1 MHEKAEEIIADFSLF
16 SSWEEKYEYLI
27 ELGKEMSPINPDLK
41 SDKNLI
47 HGCQSRVWLY
57 CEERNNKL
65 YFHGDSDS
73 LITKGLVALVVNL
86 YSGLQKNEIIGID
99 HVIFEKIGLRD
110 HLSMTRSN
118 GLNLMLQKIINF
130 AN

>member
-1 MHEKAEEIIADFSLF
+1 MHKKAEEIIADFSLF

-27 ELGKEMSPINPDLK
+27 ELGKDMPSINPNLK

-47 HGCQSRVWLY
+47 HGCQSRVWLH
-57 CEERNNKL
+57 CEEKNNKL

-73 LITKGLVALVVNL
+73 LITKGLVALVINL
-86 YSGLQKNEIIGID
+86 YSGLQKSEIMEFD
-99 HVIFEKIGLRD
+99 HIVFEKIGLRD

-118 GLNLMLQKIINF
+118 GLSLMLKKIINF

>member
-1 MHEKAEEIIADFSLF
+1 MHKKAEEIIADFSLF

-27 ELGKEMSPINPDLK
+27 ELGKDMPPINPDLK

-57 CEERNNKL
+57 CEEKNNKF

-73 LITKGLVALVVNL
+73 LITKGLVALVVDL
-86 YSGLQKNEIIGID
+86 YSGLQKSEIIGID
-99 HVIFEKIGLRD
+99 YVIFEKIGLRD